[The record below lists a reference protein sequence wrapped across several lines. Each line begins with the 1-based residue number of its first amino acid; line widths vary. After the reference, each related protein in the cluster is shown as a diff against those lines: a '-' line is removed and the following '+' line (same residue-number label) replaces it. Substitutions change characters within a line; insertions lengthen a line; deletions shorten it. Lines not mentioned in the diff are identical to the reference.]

1 MRLVPALAACCAVL
15 APFRTSAADA
25 PGAELFAGYSHARHD
40 TQETDGFAAG
50 LDVALGRSLG
60 LELVVSRHYDSEL
73 GTSTSWSS
81 AMAGPRFVWWHDSV
95 SPFVAVQGGFERRE
109 ESVEVFEAEISQTRT
124 KAAGQVAAGVEV
136 SVGSRWA
143 VRVQGVGVFRDSFP
157 GEGDQD
163 GGPRWDPQAS
173 IGIAYRFGRR

>member
-1 MRLVPALAACCAVL
+1 MRLVPALAVCCAVITPL
-15 APFRTSAADA
+15 HASAADA
-25 PGAELFAGYSHARHD
+25 PSAEAFAGYSHARHD

-50 LDVALGRSLG
+50 VDFALGRSLG
-60 LELVVSRHYDSEL
+60 LELAVARHYDSEL

-81 AMAGPRFVWWHDSV
+81 VMAGPRFVWWHDSV
-95 SPFVAVQGGFERRE
+95 SPFVAVQGGLERRQ
-109 ESVEVFEAEISQTRT
+109 ESIDVFEAEISQKQT
-124 KAAGQVAAGVEV
+124 KAAGQVAVGVEV

-163 GGPRWDPQAS
+163 GGLRWDPQAS
-173 IGIAYRFGRR
+173 IGIAYRFGKR